1 MNDEEI
7 FNQLVDL
14 QQNGIASCLATII
27 RTAGSTPREI
37 GAKMLIC
44 LDGTTYGSIGGG
56 CGERQLQSAAIRCLL
71 KDKKPEILDIDL
83 TVDLN
88 VKGGD
93 VCGGNLSVF
102 VEPFF

>member
-1 MNDEEI
+1 MNDGEI

-14 QQNGIASCLATII
+14 QQNGIVSCLATIV
-27 RTAGSTPREI
+27 RTAGSTPREV

-56 CGERQLQSAAIRCLL
+56 CGERQVQSAAIRCLL

-83 TVDLN
+83 TDDLGI
-88 VKGGD
+88 KDGD

>member
-1 MNDEEI
+1 MNDGEI

-56 CGERQLQSAAIRCLL
+56 GGERQLQSAANR
-71 KDKKPEILDIDL
+71 
-83 TVDLN
+83 
-88 VKGGD
+88 
-93 VCGGNLSVF
+93 
-102 VEPFF
+102 